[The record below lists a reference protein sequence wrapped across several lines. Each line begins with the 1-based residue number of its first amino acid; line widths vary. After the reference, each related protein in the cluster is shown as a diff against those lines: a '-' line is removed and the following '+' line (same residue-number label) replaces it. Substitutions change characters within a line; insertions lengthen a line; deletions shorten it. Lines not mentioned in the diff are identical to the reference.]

1 MIFEKRGF
9 DCWTS
14 DSGAEAVAFAD
25 EFCPELLLC
34 DMSGLEVVSK
44 IIRKC
49 PDRRVLL
56 PARHYTNLGSAQ
68 KWTLSH
74 STPSRVMTKPVPPA
88 CCWKRLWLCF
98 SLHNRKNAMQADAAP
113 AYTVLDAGTGTL
125 ADLRWSFHRHPGGLR
140 VAGRETWRAVRPL
153 ARGLCVER
161 QTIFR
166 LLSPGHIPVA
176 QRNPLIVAVRA
187 WPAATLRYGSPL
199 LLRRR
204 RYAMQSAGGARLIV
218 AIHGFGVAF
227 TADRNPAGA
236 PFENSPMSPS
246 FKSPWEKSPG
256 SSRQPAT
263 SGSSRPQMDL
273 LFPASASA
281 AQAGDFVRPPWKVH
295 ELVFEIRGH
304 VEKEYRDL
312 RVEGEISNLRQASSG
327 HVYFTLKDDR
337 SQLPVV
343 LFRGKARLLKF
354 TPKDGLEVQVRGG
367 ISVYED
373 RGQLQ
378 LVAESMEPRGK
389 GSLQVAFEQLYA
401 LLKEEG
407 LFQSERKRSLPM
419 YPRTIG
425 VITSQK
431 GAVIHDILNVLA
443 RRHSRAHVLLYP
455 VAVQGEAAAS
465 DIVNALAW
473 FQKNPCVDV
482 LVVARG
488 GGSPEDLAAF
498 NNEGVARAISGSA
511 IPVVSA
517 VGHETDFTIAD
528 FVADLRAPTPSIA
541 AEIITDAQYR
551 VEEYLEL
558 LAARL
563 ERSVRYQRMRARER
577 FAQLNASAVFAGV
590 QHGLA
595 RRQQRVDELRFRL
608 ESSCEKISAAA
619 GQRIAV
625 AQANL
630 MRQDVRR
637 QMTLHGERLRA
648 LQIGLGRAWNAYSE
662 RCRTRCSR
670 GADRLWALSPLAV
683 LDRGYALVYDGSGSL
698 IKTSESL
705 HPDDALRLRF
715 AHGQAHATV
724 VSLETAKKKN
734 DN

>member
-1 MIFEKRGF
+1 
-9 DCWTS
+9 
-14 DSGAEAVAFAD
+14 
-25 EFCPELLLC
+25 
-34 DMSGLEVVSK
+34 
-44 IIRKC
+44 
-49 PDRRVLL
+49 
-56 PARHYTNLGSAQ
+56 
-68 KWTLSH
+68 
-74 STPSRVMTKPVPPA
+74 
-88 CCWKRLWLCF
+88 
-98 SLHNRKNAMQADAAP
+98 
-113 AYTVLDAGTGTL
+113 
-125 ADLRWSFHRHPGGLR
+125 
-140 VAGRETWRAVRPL
+140 
-153 ARGLCVER
+153 
-161 QTIFR
+161 
-166 LLSPGHIPVA
+166 
-176 QRNPLIVAVRA
+176 
-187 WPAATLRYGSPL
+187 
-199 LLRRR
+199 
-204 RYAMQSAGGARLIV
+204 
-218 AIHGFGVAF
+218 
-227 TADRNPAGA
+227 
-236 PFENSPMSPS
+236 MSPP
-246 FKSPWEKSPG
+246 FKSPWEKPLA
-256 SSRQPAT
+256 SSRQQAT
-263 SGSSRPQMDL
+263 SATARPQMDL
-273 LFPASASA
+273 LFPANASTPEA
-281 AQAGDFVRPPWKVH
+281 RDFVRPPWKVH

-312 RVEGEISNLRQASSG
+312 RVEGEISNLREASSG
-327 HVYFTLKDDR
+327 HVYFTLKDDQ

-407 LFQSERKRSLPM
+407 LFESERKRPLPM

-425 VITSQK
+425 VITSAK
-431 GAVIHDILNVLA
+431 GAVIHDILHVLA
-443 RRHSRAHVLLYP
+443 RRHSRAQVLLYP

-465 DIVNALAW
+465 EVVDALAW
-473 FQKNPCVDV
+473 FQKNPFVDV
-482 LVVARG
+482 LIVARG

-498 NNEGVARAISGSA
+498 NSEGVARAISASA

-563 ERSVRYQRMRARER
+563 ERAVGYQRMHARER

-595 RRQQRVDELRFRL
+595 RRQQRIDELRFRL
-608 ESSCEKISAAA
+608 ESSWEKGYATV
-619 GQRIAV
+619 GQRVAV

-637 QMTLHGERLRA
+637 QMTLHGEHLRS
-648 LQIGLGRAWNAYSE
+648 IERGLGRAWHAYSE
-662 RCRTRCSR
+662 RCRTRCNR
-670 GADRLWALSPLAV
+670 AADRLAALSPLAV
-683 LDRGYALVYDGSGSL
+683 LERGYALAYDGNGNL

-705 HPDDALRLRF
+705 RPGDALRLRF
-715 AHGQAHATV
+715 AHGQADATV
-724 VSLETAKKKN
+724 TDVGPEAGKSTSKN
-734 DN
+734 